1 MAATGRAARLAAAVK
16 RPLPLPYHPLY
27 RFYEGGSRQGLQGPN
42 ASRRQAGPGPRI

>member
-1 MAATGRAARLAAAVK
+1 MTGQPGRLREVVR
-16 RPLPLPYHPLY
+16 RPLPLAYHPLY